1 MEDEKQCQ
9 FNKNGSC
16 IYYDTIISLLK
27 KSEQLLTH
35 LLQTST
41 LTIEQQAKILLAV
54 ENIKF
59 CTEREY

>member
-27 KSEQLLTH
+27 NL
-35 LLQTST
+35 
-41 LTIEQQAKILLAV
+41 
-54 ENIKF
+54 NN
-59 CTEREY
+59 Y